1 MTTICIKMCALAF
14 NFLKCVHSAILK
26 IVEGDSA
33 LGKQRP
39 YHSYEKFVEKLEI
52 EISTIVDEEGGG
64 EEQETQVPCRSFCR
78 FQCSVQPLPP
88 TEAMS

>member
-1 MTTICIKMCALAF
+1 MCALAF

-52 EISTIVDEEGGG
+52 EISTIVDEEGG
-64 EEQETQVPCRSFCR
+64 ERSRKRKCHAVRSAAFN
-78 FQCSVQPLPP
+78 VQFNPSLRLRQ
-88 TEAMS
+88 